1 MTAAIRSSS
10 SWALLRSVLLVYGIT
25 FLAGVLFAFQGIT
38 PTTDRALYPLL
49 ALLAQGVGVA
59 LALRLAKTT
68 ALSYL
73 VALTVGIWLLSST
86 SVWLGAQSFLAWF
99 DSLTFIAA
107 TVVVGR
113 VLVGPHGHTAGT
125 TLRHSRPQS
134 V

>member
-1 MTAAIRSSS
+1 MTAAIRSSC
-10 SWALLRSVLLVYGIT
+10 SWALLISVLLVYGIT

-49 ALLAQGVGVA
+49 ALLAQGLGVA

-73 VALTVGIWLLSST
+73 LALTVGIWLLSST
-86 SVWLGAQSFLAWF
+86 SVWLGAQSFLAWCE
-99 DSLTFIAA
+99 SLVFIAA
-107 TVVVGR
+107 TVAVGR
-113 VLVGPHGHTAGT
+113 VLVGPHGHTAAA
-125 TLRHSRPQS
+125 TLRHSRPHS